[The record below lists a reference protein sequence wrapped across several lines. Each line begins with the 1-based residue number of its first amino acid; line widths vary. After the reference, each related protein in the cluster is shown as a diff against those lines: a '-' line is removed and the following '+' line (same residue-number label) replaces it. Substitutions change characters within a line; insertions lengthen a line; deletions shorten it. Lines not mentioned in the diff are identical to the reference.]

1 MGPGDEDDA
10 PRRAPGEDLAD
21 ALDGAGGDLT
31 VSADAMRWS
40 PDQVATPA
48 PPRGLPGID
57 VAVGIGEFLGFDAA
71 ALRRV
76 VSGVATRL
84 ATVAGDAV
92 AELRQLA
99 ADRLPGDD
107 RR

>member
-1 MGPGDEDDA
+1 MGPAGEERA
-10 PRRAPGEDLAD
+10 PRRAASDDLCD

-40 PDQVATPA
+40 PEQAAAPEPA
-48 PPRGLPGID
+48 RAFPGLD
-57 VAVGIGEFLGFDAA
+57 AAAGIGEFLGLDPAA
-71 ALRRV
+71 VRRL
-76 VSGVATRL
+76 VSGAATRL

-99 ADRLPGDD
+99 ADAFPGDD

>member
-1 MGPGDEDDA
+1 MGPAGEDSA
-10 PRRAPGEDLAD
+10 PGRAPSDDLAD

-40 PDQVATPA
+40 PDQAATPA
-48 PPRGLPGID
+48 PSAAFPGLD
-57 VAVGIGEFLGFDAA
+57 VAVGIGEFLGLDPA
-71 ALRRV
+71 ALRRL
-76 VSGVATRL
+76 VSGAATRL

-99 ADRLPGDD
+99 ADRFPGDD
-107 RR
+107 RH